1 MWLVTGQDVLFLMGP
16 DVSLSQGG
24 MVLGGGSRAGSWG
37 VGWQQRYG
45 GVALPSSGTCRA
57 PGVHAVGPVWRVCRV
72 CGVPASGTCHA
83 LGLSIEESQT
93 PAGRGGWVGVD
104 LDPDECC
111 RVRVMRGP
119 QMLHLWLWPRSHRPS
134 HCPALLFG
142 IIGVPILYSHTAAVE
157 GWMNE

>member
-1 MWLVTGQDVLFLMGP
+1 MFRLVREGWCWGGGRGLAAGVWGG
-16 DVSLSQGG
+16 SSG
-24 MVLGGGSRAGSWG
+24 MVAWRCLHRGHVARQVCMQWVQYGECAGC
-37 VGWQQRYG
+37 VGC
-45 GVALPSSGTCRA
+45 L
-57 PGVHAVGPVWRVCRV
+57 HRV
-72 CGVPASGTCHA
+72 GTCHA